1 MGTKPAHQSPTH
13 THHSP
18 LLPPP
23 PPHLLPVRPKYLSP
37 PLLFSR
43 RRQSPLPF
51 LGFLSWPAVSSL
63 IAAMERF
70 RELGG
75 GGGSSSS
82 SAGSM
87 ASFLHLPLRAAASS
101 PELIPPAG
109 GGAEH
114 HGSRLALHQLLSN
127 PPPSTPQRG
136 HHKDG
141 EISPGPDAEAVK
153 AKIMAHPL
161 YSPLLASYLD
171 CHKVGAPPDVLDRL
185 SAVAAKQLD
194 AAAERRRHREPP
206 RVDPELDQFMEAYCN
221 MLAKYRE
228 ELARPIWEATE
239 FFRSVETQLD
249 SITDS
254 NCEGAGSSE
263 DDLDTSCA
271 EEIDPSAEDRELK
284 HQLLRKYGGYVGS
297 LRQEFCKRRKKG
309 KLPKEA
315 RQKLLQWW
323 ELHCKWPYPSVR
335 DGEDRAGGV
344 DGAGPEADQQLVH
357 QPAEAALEAG
367 GGGHAVLHDGRRR
380 LRPRPAGRRRRRAV
394 HGGPAAVH
402 VGRHVPAGFL
412 KPQMIPIYG
421 GVVAGCVRDR

>member
-171 CHKVGAPPDVLDRL
+171 CHK
-185 SAVAAKQLD
+185 
-194 AAAERRRHREPP
+194 
-206 RVDPELDQFMEAYCN
+206 EAYCN

-323 ELHCKWPYPSVR
+323 ELHCKWPYPSETEKIALAESTGLDQKQINNWFINQR
-335 DGEDRAGGV
+335 KRHWKPAAEDM
-344 DGAGPEADQQLVH
+344 PFSMM
-357 QPAEAALEAG
+357 G
-367 GGGHAVLHDGRRR
+367 GGGFDHDPPGGGAAAPYMVDRPPFMLDGMYR
-380 LRPRPAGRRRRRAV
+380 LGS
-394 HGGPAAVH
+394 
-402 VGRHVPAGFL
+402 
-412 KPQMIPIYG
+412 
-421 GVVAGCVRDR
+421 